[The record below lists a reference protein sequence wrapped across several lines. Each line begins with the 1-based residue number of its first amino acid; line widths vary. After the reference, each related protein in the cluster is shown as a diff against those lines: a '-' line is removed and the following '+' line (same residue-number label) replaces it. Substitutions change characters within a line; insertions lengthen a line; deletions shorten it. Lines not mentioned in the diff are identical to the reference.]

1 MTRWRLLGSAWA
13 MGVLC
18 RLSLVVFS
26 YQRVRALLGRLAG
39 LVSMRGVSD
48 EQVVWALQAGLA
60 RVPGARCLA
69 RALVLEALLRAA
81 GREPEVCLGVAVEG
95 GFRAHA
101 WVEMNGAAV
110 LGAPQPGEYERLMP
124 VGGGPA

>member
-1 MTRWRLLGSAWA
+1 

-26 YQRVRALLGRLAG
+26 YQRVRALLRRVAA
-39 LVSMRGVSD
+39 LVSMQGISD
-48 EQVVWALQAGLA
+48 QQIIWAVEAGLA

-69 RALVLEALLRAA
+69 RALVLEALLPAA

-110 LGAPQPGEYERLMP
+110 LGAPQPGEYVRLMP